1 MLFPLRRLIALL
13 PLLAS
18 AGAAAMSIG
27 EINVTSHLGEPLR
40 AKVPVNF
47 DDTNEISDDC
57 IRLSGP
63 SRHHPD
69 LADVQV
75 VMNGQG
81 LRRTVSITTPGPV
94 NDPMLDLVLRVEGC
108 GPTLQKDVVVL
119 LSPKRVDPIET
130 TFTQPALPV
139 VENPAAEPARPARQT
154 SRPVRSTVV
163 EPDSTPSLPVKKPSP
178 RFTLKLDYDDTAF
191 GQIAE
196 RIAKRKQAV
205 YQTQVRRNAE
215 AARRTATHIS
225 PDAQELLAKVEPA
238 PGKARPAAPE
248 PVPARPQTAPVPVAV
263 PPANT
268 ATPSTDRLVLQPAP
282 ATGEQT
288 GPNVINLDAASGA
301 QPGADLAAGSATGTG
316 ETGSM
321 GKSGAE
327 GGATGP
333 AAGLGSSKWGWLAK
347 AYNLLM
353 LFLLLLL
360 ITLIALWLKQRKKP
374 QNRFLEKSGSSLDK
388 IVISD
393 PLEPQASPLSARE
406 LPPVDEVFAEPP
418 EAKTLLGEA
427 FETRPPSI
435 SNDPLEFK
443 ADLGTLGMTGEGLSV
458 EQHDSFDHVM
468 ELAEVM
474 LAFGRSGQA
483 IETLSQHIQDNPR
496 QSIDPWLKLLELY
509 HQSNLRAEFEALST
523 DLHKYF
529 NVAIIDWTEY
539 STSHAYSIGVPPTLE
554 SLPHIMA
561 RLTELWN
568 TPAGLSYLNKLIE
581 DNRGGQ
587 RLGFSVPLVR
597 DILLLRDILRQTC
610 PASPT
615 NL

>member
-1 MLFPLRRLIALL
+1 MHATFRRLIALL

-18 AGAAAMSIG
+18 AGATAMSIG

-40 AKVPVNF
+40 ARVPVNF
-47 DDTNEISDDC
+47 DDTNTISDDC
-57 IRLSGP
+57 VRLAGP

-75 VMNGQG
+75 VMSGQG
-81 LRRTVSITTPGPV
+81 LRRTISITTPGPI

-108 GPTLQKDVVVL
+108 GPSMQKDVVVL
-119 LSPKRVDPIET
+119 LSPKRVEPIELGFSQPT
-130 TFTQPALPV
+130 LPVVDEPDELAKPARKAPRPVRAESVETSAPPALPV
-139 VENPAAEPARPARQT
+139 
-154 SRPVRSTVV
+154 
-163 EPDSTPSLPVKKPSP
+163 KKQSP
-178 RFTLKLDYDDTAF
+178 RFALKLDYDDTAF

-196 RIAKRKQAV
+196 RVAQRKQVA
-205 YQTQVRRNAE
+205 YQAKVRRNAE

-225 PDAQELLAKVEPA
+225 PDAQELLAKVEPRPTKPSA
-238 PGKARPAAPE
+238 PAPAA
-248 PVPARPQTAPVPVAV
+248 PVPARPQPAPVTEPMPSTSQA
-263 PPANT
+263 A
-268 ATPSTDRLVLQPAP
+268 PSTDRLVLQPAP
-282 ATGEQT
+282 SSGELLE
-288 GPNVINLDAASGA
+288 PSVVDLDAAPGLQTGA
-301 QPGADLAAGSATGTG
+301 EQSAGAVGGNVEAGSTAR
-316 ETGSM
+316 
-321 GKSGAE
+321 SGAE
-327 GGATGP
+327 GGATGQ
-333 AAGLGSSKWGWLAK
+333 AAGLGSSKWAWLPK
-347 AYNLLM
+347 AYNILM
-353 LFLLLLL
+353 LLLLLLL
-360 ITLIALWLKQRKKP
+360 IVLIALWLKQRKKP
-374 QNRFLEKSGSSLDK
+374 KSRFLDKSATTLEELSASA
-388 IVISD
+388 
-393 PLEPQASPLSARE
+393 PLEEQPRALITSE
-406 LPPVDEVFAEPP
+406 TPPVDEVFVEPP

-435 SNDPLEFK
+435 NNEPLEFK

-496 QSIDPWLKLLELY
+496 QSIEPWLKLLELY
-509 HQSNLRAEFEALST
+509 HQSNLRTEFEALST

-539 STSHAYSIGVPPTLE
+539 STSHAFSVGTPASLE

-568 TPAGLSYLNKLIE
+568 TPDGLSYLNKLIE

-615 NL
+615 TL